1 MEHNRQPEEIDKARR
16 ADAAARSASWRRADK
31 MKQTCNLFGALVLV
45 ALVVVLFG
53 GLLVTA
59 IFVHDGEQIATH
71 LR

>member
-45 ALVVVLFG
+45 ALAVVAALAVFCVQCCLC
-53 GLLVTA
+53 A
-59 IFVHDGEQIATH
+59 HDCRFEE
-71 LR
+71 